1 MAERKLYLGRQVRR
15 LRRELGLNQSAMAA
29 EIGVSPS
36 YLNHLERNQRPVTA
50 AVLLRLAEAYDV
62 DLRSFAAEGGE
73 GTGVDELAEIFAD
86 PLFGGFA
93 VPRYE
98 LVEMADNAPAAA
110 DAVSRLYA
118 ALVELRR
125 RPADTDEPAALS
137 PQSWVRDHI
146 QAQRNHFP
154 ALEEAAETLAGALG
168 DPLTIAEPLRRR
180 LKEAFGVE
188 ARLVPPEVLDNASQH
203 YDLHRKR
210 LLLSALL
217 HSESRTFALA
227 YQLALMEFRP
237 LLAQMLEAA
246 APPDE
251 PTRRLLQMSLANYAA
266 GAIMMPYQPFLA
278 AAETHRY
285 QLDRLCAAVRG
296 QRRAGGAPA
305 DHAQSRQWARHPFFM
320 LRVDAAGNISKRF
333 AGESFPFSRFGGT
346 CPRWNL
352 HSAFQTPGRVLTQIV
367 ETPDG
372 QRFFTI
378 ARTVQRAVRLDPRE
392 DSPLA
397 IGLGCDLRHAPRI
410 AYADGLDAHRPLC
423 DADRPRLRALPA
435 RPLPPARRRAG
446 RADAEPRREQEDD
459 LALSIHGR
467 VKRSVGDLAPARD
480 WGPIRFLIRRP
491 AARPALRSRSRARRG
506 PSRRDSRRLR
516 RWIGGRRAKRHRGRR
531 RREPPRNR
539 G

>member
-50 AVLLRLAEAYDV
+50 GVLLRLAEAYDV

-73 GTGVDELAEIFAD
+73 GTGVDQLSEIFAD
-86 PLFGGFA
+86 PMLGGFA

-118 ALVELRR
+118 ALVEMRR
-125 RPADTDEPAALS
+125 RPAEAGTDGDEQAALS

-168 DPLTIAEPLRRR
+168 DPLTIAEPIRRR
-180 LKEAFGVE
+180 LKEGYGVE
-188 ARLVPPEVLDNASQH
+188 ARVVPPEVLEAASQH

-210 LLLSALL
+210 LMLSSLLRP
-217 HSESRTFALA
+217 ESRSFALA
-227 YQLALMEFRP
+227 YQIALMEFRP
-237 LLAQMLEAA
+237 LLAQMIEAA
-246 APPDE
+246 APPDA
-251 PTRRLLQMSLANYAA
+251 PTRHLLHMSLANYGAA
-266 GAIMMPYQPFLA
+266 AIMMPYAAFLE

-285 QLDRLCAAVRG
+285 DIDRLCARFGASVEQVAHRLTTLGRSNARG
-296 QRRAGGAPA
+296 I
-305 DHAQSRQWARHPFFM
+305 PFFM

-333 AGESFPFSRFGGT
+333 AGEAFPFSRFGGT

-352 HSAFQTPGRVLTQIV
+352 HGAFQTPGRVVTQIV

-378 ARTVQRAVRLDPRE
+378 ARTVERSIRLDPRE
-392 DSPLA
+392 DSQLA
-397 IGLGCDLRHAPRI
+397 IGLGCDLKYAPRL
-410 AYADGLDAHRPLC
+410 AYAEGLDLANPYVTPIGPACTLC
-423 DADRPRLRALPA
+423 PRIRCPQRAAAPV
-435 RPLPPARRRAG
+435 G
-446 RADAEPRREQEDD
+446 RT
-459 LALSIHGR
+459 LSVHESRKTI
-467 VKRSVGDLAPARD
+467 SPF
-480 WGPIRFLIRRP
+480 PFL
-491 AARPALRSRSRARRG
+491 
-506 PSRRDSRRLR
+506 
-516 RWIGGRRAKRHRGRR
+516 GG
-531 RREPPRNR
+531 
-539 G
+539 

>member
-73 GTGVDELAEIFAD
+73 GTGVEQLAEIFAD

-118 ALVELRR
+118 ALVEQRR
-125 RPADTDEPAALS
+125 RPADAEEPAALS
-137 PQSWVRDHI
+137 PQAWVRDHI

-168 DPLTIAEPLRRR
+168 DPLTVAEPLRRR

-188 ARLVPPEVLDNASQH
+188 ARVVPPEVLEAASQH

-210 LLLSALL
+210 LMLSALL
-217 HSESRTFALA
+217 RPESRTFALA

-237 LLAQMLEAA
+237 LLTQMLDAA

-251 PTRRLLQMSLANYAA
+251 PTRRLLHMSLANYAA
-266 GAIMMPYQPFLA
+266 AAIMMPYQPFLA
-278 AAETHRY
+278 AAESHRY
-285 QLDRLCAAVRG
+285 DLDRLCAAFGASIEQAAHRLTTLNRANARG
-296 QRRAGGAPA
+296 I
-305 DHAQSRQWARHPFFM
+305 PFFL
-320 LRVDAAGNISKRF
+320 LRVDAAGNVSKRF

-352 HSAFQTPGRVLTQIV
+352 HGAFQTPDRVLTQIV

-392 DSPLA
+392 NSPLA
-397 IGLGCDLRHAPRI
+397 IGLGCDLRHASRI
-410 AYADGLDAHRPLC
+410 VYADGLALADPHATPIGPACALC
-423 DADRPRLRALPA
+423 PRVRCPQ
-435 RPLPPARRRAG
+435 
-446 RADAEPRREQEDD
+446 RADAPAGRT
-459 LALSIHGR
+459 LSLDATRKTI
-467 VKRSVGDLAPARD
+467 SPFPFVG
-480 WGPIRFLIRRP
+480 G
-491 AARPALRSRSRARRG
+491 
-506 PSRRDSRRLR
+506 
-516 RWIGGRRAKRHRGRR
+516 
-531 RREPPRNR
+531 
-539 G
+539 